1 MRNILQSIIQ
11 LFKKKVSEDDE
22 IVNIY
27 IKRMSRI
34 TDISPYDIIHKDES
48 GLSYSLNKYQIK
60 FGDTPIRINKVE
72 CHESYNGFNEE
83 TQTIY
88 MKQGGI
94 RKDKYIFYII
104 HVNTMEGEE
113 VLKCSLDK
121 IEKLYNLVHSVY
133 KNQLELERTN
143 KIKFNINPAAD
154 ILDDSIYCNLPMDK
168 R

>member
-22 IVNIY
+22 IANIY

-48 GLSYSLNKYQIK
+48 GVGFSLHKYQIK

-72 CHESYNGFNEE
+72 CNDIYNGFNEGN
-83 TQTIY
+83 QNNF
-88 MKQGGI
+88 MKLGGI
-94 RKDKYIFYII
+94 RKNKCIFYII
-104 HVNTMEGEE
+104 HVNTMDGEE

-121 IEKLYNLVHSVY
+121 IEKLYNLVRSVY
-133 KNQLELERTN
+133 KNKLELKRID
-143 KIKFNINPAAD
+143 KIEFNINPAAD
-154 ILDDSIYCNLPMDK
+154 ILDDSIYGNLPMDK